1 MPVNSVFLSV
11 QMYKRW
17 SSEGCAGRRGH
28 DAPMIAYDALLAAGS
43 DWAELC
49 KRAMFHGGVSYS
61 SEVLHSAMKVIFS
74 VTHTLCNLII
84 GESEATGLIAGC
96 LYGLLHGLSQVP
108 PGLHQD
114 VDKREHLEELGEAL
128 FKASSAEKCIDK

>member
-1 MPVNSVFLSV
+1 
-11 QMYKRW
+11 MYKRW
-17 SSEGCAGRRGH
+17 SSEGRAGRRGH

-49 KRAMFHGGVSYS
+49 KRAMFHGGGDHRI
-61 SEVLHSAMKVIFS
+61 LHLQDTLKQTEKTCSLPS
-74 VTHTLCNLII
+74 VTYVKTLCLFIVL

-96 LYGLLHGLSQVP
+96 LYGLMHGLSQVP

-114 VDKREHLEELGEAL
+114 LDKRQRLEELGEAL
-128 FKASSAEKCIDK
+128 YKASSAEKCTDK